1 MPAMHDSQ
9 PVPGSDPPGP
19 EQVRVTRPQLRA
31 IYLLHH
37 QKTPVTNK
45 APDASQFPRPPRAP
59 YTPHCTHVTMT
70 RAYGATCQNCNRKSP
85 LGWVWQC
92 TYDEA
97 DDPWAVVKDRQPAAD
112 ACDPSDRI
120 AVMKAL
126 KFHQSVIDQ
135 AENGHYT
142 PEQIDRLIVQK
153 QKVLD
158 TINSQ
163 SPDKSAE
170 GNVEQSEDA
179 DIRSL
184 IANLVRQEIRA
195 QLSSASATTVAKERA
210 KHARTVHPRCR
221 YKCCQ
226 SCRTD
231 YRVSKLSRGRKGST
245 AHNCLQGRAFESF
258 DAVLNGEVK
267 PLRVAELSSLPVRDA
282 QVMRNIGMTPL
293 PLLVESSIPTDSEN
307 SEPEDMEPA
316 DSDPADSIR
325 TWRTTDSTHEHRNR
339 ESAQARAFYS
349 VEPVNDLAMYESMH
363 FNDFSFRRSVRNSV
377 SLAVKHVFGKRRD
390 SSSDGSAVTLP
401 VARST
406 MFSKNPQDSGL
417 SLPRSFFSPRN
428 PSIMAVAPSTIM
440 REGIPTPAPTCSS
453 SINSSVVDDDG
464 GVSLSEEPTQFSK
477 PGPLPQ
483 ACITQA

>member
-1 MPAMHDSQ
+1 MPK
-9 PVPGSDPPGP
+9 
-19 EQVRVTRPQLRA
+19 
-31 IYLLHH
+31 
-37 QKTPVTNK
+37 KTPDV
-45 APDASQFPRPPRAP
+45 SQFPRPPRAP
-59 YTPHCTHVTMT
+59 YTPQCTHVNMT

-92 TYDEA
+92 TYDEGN
-97 DDPWAVVKDRQPAAD
+97 DPWTAVKDRQSAVD

-120 AVMKAL
+120 GVMKAL
-126 KFHQSVIDQ
+126 QFHQSVIDQ
-135 AENGHYT
+135 AENGLYT
-142 PEQIDRLIVQK
+142 PEQIERLIAQK

-163 SPDKSAE
+163 SPDKVAE
-170 GNVEQSEDA
+170 GNVEQSDVV
-179 DIRSL
+179 DIPTL
-184 IANLVRQEIRA
+184 IANLVRQEIRT

-226 SCRTD
+226 SCRGD
-231 YRVSKLSRGRKGST
+231 FRVSESSQSCKQST
-245 AHNCLQGRAFESF
+245 THQYVQGRAFESF
-258 DAVLNGEVK
+258 DAVFNGEVK
-267 PLRVAELSSLPVRDA
+267 PLRPADISTLPVRDI
-282 QVMRNIGMTPL
+282 QVMRNIGMKSP
-293 PLLVESSIPTDSEN
+293 PPLVESSIPTDSEN
-307 SEPEDMEPA
+307 SEPEDIEPA

-325 TWRTTDSTHEHRNR
+325 TWRTTDSAHEFRSR
-339 ESAQARAFYS
+339 ESAQARAFYR
-349 VEPVNDLAMYESMH
+349 VEPVNDLGMYESMH

-406 MFSKNPQDSGL
+406 KSFKNLQDSGL
-417 SLPRSFFSPRN
+417 SLPGSFFSPRN
-428 PSIMAVAPSTIM
+428 TSIAAVAPSTIM

-453 SINSSVVDDDG
+453 SSNSSVVDDDDG
-464 GVSLSEEPTQFSK
+464 GVSLAEESARQSK

-483 ACITQA
+483 TLITQA

>member
-9 PVPGSDPPGP
+9 PAPGSDPPGP
-19 EQVRVTRPQLRA
+19 EQKP
-31 IYLLHH
+31 
-37 QKTPVTNK
+37 PVANK
-45 APDASQFPRPPRAP
+45 VPDASQFPRPPRAP

-97 DDPWAVVKDRQPAAD
+97 DDPWAVVKDRQPAVD

-135 AENGHYT
+135 AENGLYT

-226 SCRTD
+226 SCRAD
-231 YRVSKLSRGRKGST
+231 YR
-245 AHNCLQGRAFESF
+245 GRAFESF

-267 PLRVAELSSLPVRDA
+267 PLRLAELSGLPVRDA

-307 SEPEDMEPA
+307 SEPEDIEPA

-406 MFSKNPQDSGL
+406 MLSKNPQDSGL

-428 PSIMAVAPSTIM
+428 PSILAVAPSTIM

-464 GVSLSEEPTQFSK
+464 GVSLSEEPTQLSK

-483 ACITQA
+483 AFITQA

>member
-1 MPAMHDSQ
+1 MPAIRDSQ
-9 PVPGSDPPGP
+9 RAPGSDPPKAGP
-19 EQVRVTRPQLRA
+19 EPPAAQQ
-31 IYLLHH
+31 
-37 QKTPVTNK
+37 TPVANK
-45 APDASQFPRPPRAP
+45 IPDASQFPRPPRAP

-97 DDPWAVVKDRQPAAD
+97 NDPWDAVKGRQSAVD

-135 AENGHYT
+135 AENGLYT
-142 PEQIDRLIVQK
+142 PEQIDRLIGQK
-153 QKVLD
+153 QKALD
-158 TINSQ
+158 TINGQ
-163 SPDKSAE
+163 SPDKAAE
-170 GNVEQSEDA
+170 GNVEQPEATDM
-179 DIRSL
+179 RTL

-221 YKCCQ
+221 FKCCQ
-226 SCRTD
+226 SCRAD
-231 YRVSKLSRGRKGST
+231 FRSRS
-245 AHNCLQGRAFESF
+245 FESF

-267 PLRVAELSSLPVRDA
+267 PLRPAEISTLPVRDA
-282 QVMRNIGMTPL
+282 RVMRDIGMKSLPPL
-293 PLLVESSIPTDSEN
+293 IESSIPTDSEN
-307 SEPEDMEPA
+307 SEPDDSEPA
-316 DSDPADSIR
+316 ESDLADSIR
-325 TWRTTDSTHEHRNR
+325 TWRTTDSAHEHRSR
-339 ESAQARAFYS
+339 ESAQARAFYR
-349 VEPVNDLAMYESMH
+349 VEPVNDMGMYESMH

-377 SLAVKHVFGKRRD
+377 SLAVKHVFGKRRE

-401 VARST
+401 VARSA
-406 MFSKNPQDSGL
+406 MSSKDPQDSGL

-428 PSIMAVAPSTIM
+428 PSILAVAPSTIM

-453 SINSSVVDDDG
+453 SSNSSVADDEG
-464 GVSLSEEPTQFSK
+464 GVNLNKDSVQISK
-477 PGPLPQ
+477 PGSLPQ
-483 ACITQA
+483 ALITQA